1 VSVPILAVAV
11 AALLAVL
18 GVLAFIAARRDEP
31 SRISLT
37 GVGGVSHVTLYIG
50 GVAAFAMAYHIVAYT
65 FGLTQFR
72 APWWLAVSVAVG
84 AVLMSVAV
92 DAMENRGSRGD

>member
-1 VSVPILAVAV
+1 VSVPVLAVAA
-11 AALLAVL
+11 AALLVAL
-18 GVLAFIAARRDEP
+18 GVVAFIGARRDEP
-31 SRISLT
+31 SRISLA
-37 GVGGVSHVTLYIG
+37 GVGGISHVTLYVA

-84 AVLMSVAV
+84 AVLMSLGV
-92 DAMENRGSRGD
+92 DAMENRSDPR